1 MGSPKLSLFLSLSTS
16 LVYLDSVL
24 FPFYYI
30 FSSWRSGNSTSAP
43 PHPIL
48 PPTGAE
54 TAHLEFYTSQGPSD
68 IQFAISI
75 CSRITCS
82 VNTRF
87 FSPFPPPLLKEGDR
101 FHYFFVSARR
111 QKLLK
116 VTTCSV
122 FDESLSSCR
131 ASRTEWERRLCWRLW
146 LGADVGRMGTVI
158 KVTAEARR
166 GNARGD
172 SWWTPRKAA
181 LGTPGGDS
189 RAPPPI

>member
-1 MGSPKLSLFLSLSTS
+1 MSPVPVGSHLQVPESSLLPTNPLRN
-16 LVYLDSVL
+16 
-24 FPFYYI
+24 
-30 FSSWRSGNSTSAP
+30 SSPGHMAAKCLALGAGPVPLTLLTP

-48 PPTGAE
+48 PPIGAE

-68 IQFAISI
+68 IQFAMSI

-101 FHYFFVSARR
+101 FHYFFVSTRR

-122 FDESLSSCR
+122 FDENLSSCR
-131 ASRTEWERRLCWRLW
+131 ASRTEWERHLC
-146 LGADVGRMGTVI
+146 
-158 KVTAEARR
+158 
-166 GNARGD
+166 
-172 SWWTPRKAA
+172 
-181 LGTPGGDS
+181 
-189 RAPPPI
+189 